1 MQIMQGDAYS
11 IGIDVTLND
20 APIDIA
26 MVEKAEI
33 VLGGLAKQYPNEIT
47 YDGENGKFLFP
58 ITQQESFSFGL
69 PPSPAQIRIKLTTGE
84 VIGGKLGVFDVSMS
98 ASKEVL

>member
-1 MQIMQGDAYS
+1 MQIMQGDSYS

-26 MVEKAEI
+26 MVEKAEVI
-33 VLGGLAKQYPNEIT
+33 LGRIKKQYPNEIT
-47 YDGENGKFLFP
+47 YDSENGKFLFP

-69 PPSPAQIRIKLTTGE
+69 PPSPAQIRIKLTSGE
-84 VIGGKLGVFDVSMS
+84 VIGGKLETINVQSSV
-98 ASKEVL
+98 SKEVL